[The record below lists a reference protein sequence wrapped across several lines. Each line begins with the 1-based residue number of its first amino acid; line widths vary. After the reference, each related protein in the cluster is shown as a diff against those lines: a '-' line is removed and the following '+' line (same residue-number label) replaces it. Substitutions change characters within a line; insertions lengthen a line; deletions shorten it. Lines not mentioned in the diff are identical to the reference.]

1 MVLEKTLESPL
12 DCKEIHDLYPK
23 QDSWALPTPG
33 AGQSWFDNSVGVQ
46 TTAGEALGRSWVPGS
61 FLFPLRLAA
70 LKCQAGPLHPV
81 RNMRSLGAHHSTP
94 LDPECTV
101 MQGYKGMSMEM
112 LGHE

>member
-1 MVLEKTLESPL
+1 MPNTRGHLETQKPQVLL
-12 DCKEIHDLYPK
+12 
-23 QDSWALPTPG
+23 A
-33 AGQSWFDNSVGVQ
+33 
-46 TTAGEALGRSWVPGS
+46 R
-61 FLFPLRLAA
+61 AA

-112 LGHE
+112 LGVAVFGGQKGFLASITERTRRQNTVTVKQLQTMD